1 MPLRETAPTGAPCW
15 IDLFSSDTDAARAFY
30 GELFGWK
37 SESAGDEY
45 GGYINFTREDVP
57 VAGCMHNDGTQGT
70 PDGWTIYLASD
81 DIQATVDAAAANG
94 GQVFVPPMDVMEL
107 GKMSVLADVG
117 GAAVGVWQPGL
128 HKGFGVLAEIGSPA
142 WFELLTRDHAGSVKF
157 YEDVFGWDT
166 DSKGDTDEFR
176 YTTLGRGDDQLAG
189 IMDATTFLPAGVPAF
204 WSVYFLVENTE
215 AALARIGELGG
226 ATVMGP
232 DDSPFGVL
240 AQATD
245 PTGAMFKIVSPI

>member
-57 VAGCMHNDGTQGT
+57 VAGCMHNDGSQGT

-176 YTTLGRGDDQLAG
+176 YTTLGRRRRPARRDHGRHD
-189 IMDATTFLPAGVPAF
+189 LPASGSAGL
-204 WSVYFLVENTE
+204 LV
-215 AALARIGELGG
+215 
-226 ATVMGP
+226 
-232 DDSPFGVL
+232 GVL
-240 AQATD
+240 PGREHRGRPGQDRRARRSHRH
-245 PTGAMFKIVSPI
+245 GS